1 MILNLHLRAT
11 WVKNKSFIIGVLV
24 HLRSSDE
31 NAQIKIHKRIIFQ
44 TFIHYLVG
52 HVIKSYEAR
61 RASHEIC
68 QITYQSS
75 SYPGELFFTCCL
87 FLIFMCKTTCITHKY
102 KHHSSRKLLS
112 LVFFFSK
119 PFEKHVFSI
128 SFTKRAGNLISKY

>member
-31 NAQIKIHKRIIFQ
+31 NAQIKIHKRNIFQ
-44 TFIHYLVG
+44 TVIHYLVG

-75 SYPGELFFTCCL
+75 SYPGELFL
-87 FLIFMCKTTCITHKY
+87 LAVYFLYLCA
-102 KHHSSRKLLS
+102 KLHALHININIIH
-112 LVFFFSK
+112 LENCWVWLFFFSK

>member
-31 NAQIKIHKRIIFQ
+31 NAQIKIHKRNIFQ

-112 LVFFFSK
+112 LVIFFFKTFRKACIFYKLYQKSRK
-119 PFEKHVFSI
+119 LNF
-128 SFTKRAGNLISKY
+128 